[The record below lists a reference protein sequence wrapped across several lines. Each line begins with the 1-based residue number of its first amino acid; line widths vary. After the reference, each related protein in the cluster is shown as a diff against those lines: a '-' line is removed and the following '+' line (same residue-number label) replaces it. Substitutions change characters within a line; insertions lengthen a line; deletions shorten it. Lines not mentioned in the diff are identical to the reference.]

1 MRSIA
6 RRLIDKHQRVD
17 MAWCAVETKR
27 TQETIIYIFEDNSA
41 LEFALNGQWQSIDI
55 LNDVPFD
62 PTNEQTWENKG
73 KYKKYVD

>member
-6 RRLIDKHQRVD
+6 RRLIDKHSRVD
-17 MAWCAVETKR
+17 MELCAVETKR
-27 TQETIIYIFEDNSA
+27 TQEAIVYIFEDNSA
-41 LEFALNGQWQSIDI
+41 LEFALTGTWKSIDV

-62 PTNEQTWENKG
+62 LGNEQTWKNKG